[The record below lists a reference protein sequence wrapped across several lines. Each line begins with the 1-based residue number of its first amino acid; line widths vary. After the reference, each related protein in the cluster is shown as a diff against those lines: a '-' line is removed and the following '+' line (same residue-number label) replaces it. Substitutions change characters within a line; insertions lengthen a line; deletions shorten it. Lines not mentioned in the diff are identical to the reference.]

1 MSSSSEWQTRT
12 VDELCERVTSG
23 GTPSRTKREFYS
35 GGTIP
40 WVKTGELQDAY
51 ITTTE
56 EFITSAAVSAS
67 SAKVLPTDTVLM
79 AMYGAT
85 VGALGILGVEASCN
99 QASCAMIVNPTIAN
113 PRWLFYSLL
122 NDRERIVS
130 RATGAAQ
137 QNLSGQTI
145 RGFEYLTPPLR
156 EQQAIAEVLGAL
168 DDKIAA
174 NTALAAKAEEV
185 LRTEVDAEWLS
196 RPDRDAALSDFV
208 ALNPPTPHTTD
219 DTPLYIDMKKLPERG
234 WSVDAPD
241 RREPKGGARF
251 LRGDTLLARITP
263 CLENRKTGFV
273 DNIPAGEIAIGST
286 EFVVLRAL
294 PHIAPP
300 IAFLLATESR
310 FRDFAI
316 QNMVGTS
323 GRQRVAA
330 SDLARFDMP
339 SPAASWL
346 SGFGERATAIFTH
359 VESLQNENRTLAATR
374 DALLPQLMSGKL
386 RVRDAEQIASE
397 AGA

>member
-1 MSSSSEWQTRT
+1 MSETLSSVCSEIVDCVNRT
-12 VDELCERVTSG
+12 APETIDGAYLLV
-23 GTPSRTKREFYS
+23 GTPAMRGNIIDETQARRVSEETFQIWTRRLEPQAGDLLLAREAPVGPVVIIPEGGHIGAGQRTTHLRANPSK
-35 GGTIP
+35 
-40 WVKTGELQDAY
+40 
-51 ITTTE
+51 
-56 EFITSAAVSAS
+56 VSNRYLYYLLTAPS
-67 SAKVLPTDTVLM
+67 TQQRLLGQAMGSTVAHLRVADLKSFALPTL
-79 AMYGAT
+79 
-85 VGALGILGVEASCN
+85 
-99 QASCAMIVNPTIAN
+99 
-113 PRWLFYSLL
+113 
-122 NDRERIVS
+122 
-130 RATGAAQ
+130 
-137 QNLSGQTI
+137 
-145 RGFEYLTPPLR
+145 PPLP
-156 EQQAIAEVLGAL
+156 EQQAVAEVLGAL